1 MSSTTQ
7 VRRDI
12 SRFQPGW
19 MVRSLQTSYTEFHG
33 PAPSKLPAIGMI
45 GVFAYPLYYL
55 VWSDVFPQPY
65 ENLQLRLAGAA
76 LCVPIALRSR
86 WPNRLAPFY
95 LRYCYVSLMLAGP
108 AFFTYMLLMNQVNS
122 VWLMSTTAILLFTML
137 LYDFA
142 NAIVVTAIGSVLAV
156 VAFWLQG
163 GSGETLLKYLLLF
176 PVFAFVLAAVAFL
189 SHSQSLIS
197 QDRLLAARAFAG
209 SVAHEMRTPLLG
221 IRFDVESLDAS
232 LQSLNGTDQHAPGS
246 FALDPGAC
254 QAARSAVGRI
264 RDQVSAANLVIDMLL
279 LNLRQ
284 GGYRGEN
291 LELCRIAGTL
301 NLALEKYP
309 FHAGERDLVT
319 LRIVS
324 NFAYQGVE
332 VLMIHVIY
340 NLIKNG
346 LRAVAGIGD
355 GRIIIEADVYRDKHR
370 LMVSDSGRGIDPLVL
385 PFIFIPFVT
394 GNQDMGGSG
403 VGLSFCRGVVEG
415 FGGTISCSSDA
426 DATTRFTILLP
437 KPDQAGA
444 GAIAEPA

>member
-1 MSSTTQ
+1 MSSTTHM
-7 VRRDI
+7 RREI
-12 SRFQPGW
+12 SRFQPGR
-19 MVRSLQTSYTEFHG
+19 MIRSLQTSYTEFHG

-45 GVFAYPLYYL
+45 GVFAYPLYYF
-55 VWSDVFPQPY
+55 VWSSLFPQPY
-65 ENLQLRLAGAA
+65 ESLLLRLAGAG
-76 LCVPIALRSR
+76 LCIPIALRSR
-86 WPNRLAPFY
+86 WPNWLAPYY

-108 AFFTYMLLMNQVNS
+108 AFFTFMLLMNHVNS

-156 VAFWLQG
+156 FAFWLRG
-163 GSGETLLKYLLLF
+163 GSGESLFNYLLLF
-176 PVFAFVLAAVAFL
+176 PVFAFILAAVAFL

-221 IRFDVESLDAS
+221 IRLDVESLDAS
-232 LQSLNGTDQHAPGS
+232 LKHLDACDQRAPS
-246 FALDPGAC
+246 TFAMDPGAYL
-254 QAARSAVGRI
+254 AARSAIGRI

-284 GGYRGEN
+284 DGYRGEN
-291 LELCRIAGTL
+291 LELCQIADTL

-309 FHAGERDLVT
+309 FHAGERELVT
-319 LRIVS
+319 LRIAS
-324 NFAYQGVE
+324 SFTYQGVE

-346 LRAVAGIGD
+346 LRAIAGVGD
-355 GRIIIEADVYRDKHR
+355 GRLVIAADVYRDKNR
-370 LMVSDSGRGIDPLVL
+370 VTVSDTGRGIDPLVL

-415 FGGTISCSSDA
+415 FGGSISCSSDA
-426 DATTRFTILLP
+426 EVATRFTILLP
-437 KPDQAGA
+437 RPYPAGA
-444 GAIAEPA
+444 DAVDTPA

>member
-1 MSSTTQ
+1 MSSTTHM
-7 VRRDI
+7 RREV
-12 SRFQPGW
+12 SRFSPSR
-19 MVRSLQTSYTEFHG
+19 MLRTLQTSYTEFHG
-33 PAPSKLPAIGMI
+33 PAPSKLPAIGMM
-45 GVFAYPLYYL
+45 GVFANPFYYF
-55 VWSDVFPQPY
+55 VWFSLFPQPY
-65 ENLQLRLAGAA
+65 ESLPLRLAGAA
-76 LCVPIALRSR
+76 LCLPIALRSR
-86 WPNRLAPFY
+86 WPNWLAPFY
-95 LRYCYVSLMLAGP
+95 LRYCYMSLMLAGP
-108 AFFTYMLLMNQVNS
+108 AFFTFMLLMNHVNS

-142 NAIVVTAIGSVLAV
+142 NAIVVTAIGSVIAV
-156 VAFWLQG
+156 VAFWLHG
-163 GSGETLLKYLLLF
+163 GSAETLFNYLLLF

-232 LQSLNGTDQHAPGS
+232 LQRLNANDQYAPES
-246 FALDPGAC
+246 SAMDPGAR
-254 QAARSAVGRI
+254 QAAQAAVGRI

-291 LELCRIAGTL
+291 LELCRIADTL
-301 NLALEKYP
+301 NVALEKYP

-319 LRIVS
+319 LRIAN

-346 LRAVAGIGD
+346 LRAVAGIAE
-355 GRIIIEADVYRDKHR
+355 GRIVIEADVYRDKNR
-370 LMVSDSGRGIDPLVL
+370 VTVSDTGRGIDPLVL

-426 DATTRFTILLP
+426 AAATRFTILLP
-437 KPDQAGA
+437 RPDPAGP
-444 GAIAEPA
+444 ETLDRPA